1 MKSEKW
7 SLREVKSEKCKV
19 KSAARGLKQRWGKKR
34 SAVRWLMQRAA
45 LGFAVPCVGHRSV
58 LQWGCDFSSLFGV
71 HACLR
76 RFALP
81 ACFHLERRWA
91 EAGAVGEPGF
101 PAVRGMESG
110 LQEYDGSPVVT
121 DGWVWQGCCRILAW
135 LVFWLGQPGSV
146 NWIGPCGEDEAV
158 AAALYLAS
166 AECLSASCLC
176 SWGCAECSFS
186 CSLSSS
192 WCFSLSATVMCI
204 CPFFCLVKTITS
216 RLMECLAWS

>member
-1 MKSEKW
+1 MLCGDSNNDGTKNAV
-7 SLREVKSEKCKV
+7 RCI
-19 KSAARGLKQRWGKKR
+19 GCR
-34 SAVRWLMQRAA
+34 SAVHWALQCRALVIAACCSGDVIFLPCSVCMPAMGSLPCLLVSIRTQMGRSGCGGGTWFSCRKGYGEWVAGIRRQPCRDRWMGLAG
-45 LGFAVPCVGHRSV
+45 LLSY
-58 LQWGCDFSSLFGV
+58 FGL
-71 HACLR
+71 AGIL
-76 RFALP
+76 AWP
-81 ACFHLERRWA
+81 AWFCELNL
-91 EAGAVGEPGF
+91 
-101 PAVRGMESG
+101 AVRG
-110 LQEYDGSPVVT
+110 
-121 DGWVWQGCCRILAW
+121 GW
-135 LVFWLGQPGSV
+135 S
-146 NWIGPCGEDEAV
+146 V